1 MQKHCSFG
9 QTKEIQ
15 EIQDLVSSHRS
26 IYYIQNDQLRK
37 NITLFSKTSPLEFWT
52 WLQLHRVN
60 ACLALWCVDAHC
72 HIHTT
77 LTPRTDI
84 SLPSLK
90 FLLPCHTTLTPRTDI
105 SLPSLK
111 FLLPCH
117 TTLTPRTDHLTPFS
131 LTLTQTCYPA
141 TGPPT
146 VGTALVTCLNGSILL
161 VHIGKMLLFS

>member
-15 EIQDLVSSHRS
+15 EIQEIQDLVSSHRS
-26 IYYIQNDQLRK
+26 IHYIQNDQLRK

-90 FLLPCHTTLTPRTDI
+90 FLLPCHTTLTPRTD
-105 SLPSLK
+105 
-111 FLLPCH
+111 
-117 TTLTPRTDHLTPFS
+117 HLTPFS